1 MFVHSADKLAEMR
14 TKFRVK
20 QAKLIMSVWCFT
32 VHCAHLLLAVLRYGH
47 GALLLPDAG
56 LQRVPDHR
64 QRLLGAGEGGL
75 VQGLDL
81 QLLTR
86 GQGGG
91 GGRL

>member
-1 MFVHSADKLAEMR
+1 ML
-14 TKFRVK
+14 
-20 QAKLIMSVWCFT
+20 LLP
-32 VHCAHLLLAVLRYGH
+32 HCAHLLLAVLRHGH
-47 GALLLPDAG
+47 GALLLPQPG
-56 LQRVPDHR
+56 LQRVSHHR

-91 GGRL
+91 GGRLRY